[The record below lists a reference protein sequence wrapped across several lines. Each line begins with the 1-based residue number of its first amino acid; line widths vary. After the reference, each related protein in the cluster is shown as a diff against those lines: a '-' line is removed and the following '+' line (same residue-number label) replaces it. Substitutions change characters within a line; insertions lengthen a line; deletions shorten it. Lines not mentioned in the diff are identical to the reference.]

1 MEGMTGCKLTH
12 HDLTRPSPRE
22 GSTPLTPSKGEWLVF
37 QIMGEYELL
46 ETELQ
51 ARPLKGCY
59 YKTSFPLGRLG

>member
-1 MEGMTGCKLTH
+1 MGSPMLITSEYV
-12 HDLTRPSPRE
+12 TR
-22 GSTPLTPSKGEWLVF
+22 STPHPLQGEWLVF